1 MINKFSNIEVFAC
14 CYSISGHHVS
24 NISLTSI
31 DGLWFKAMKSLLLS
45 WQEFKSVQGLL
56 ALNTDLFPS
65 LKGNV
70 LL

>member
-1 MINKFSNIEVFAC
+1 MINKFSNIEVFAY

-31 DGLWFKAMKSLLLS
+31 DGLWFKAMKEFS

>member
-1 MINKFSNIEVFAC
+1 MINKFSNIEVFAY
-14 CYSISGHHVS
+14 CYSISRHHVS

-31 DGLWFKAMKSLLLS
+31 DRLWFKAMKEFS